1 MAKYL
6 LIVQLDCSDSS
17 REKEFNQWYDEIHL
31 PDMLKVPGL
40 IRATR
45 YVNLNPESNQRPKYV
60 VLYEIETEDI
70 IGFEK
75 IFEEFVEKARNA
87 GRIID
92 FIATERY
99 YPFQPPYYKQIA
111 TQCKSYDGMEV
122 DS

>member
-6 LIVQLDCSDSS
+6 LMVQLDCSDPS

-45 YVNLNPESNQRPKYV
+45 FVNLNPGTNKRPKYI

-70 IGFEK
+70 VGFERT
-75 IFEEFVEKARNA
+75 FEEFVEKARNA

-92 FIATERY
+92 FIAPERD
-99 YPFQPPYYKQIA
+99 YPFQPPYYRQIA
-111 TQCKSYDGMEV
+111 TYSKS
-122 DS
+122 